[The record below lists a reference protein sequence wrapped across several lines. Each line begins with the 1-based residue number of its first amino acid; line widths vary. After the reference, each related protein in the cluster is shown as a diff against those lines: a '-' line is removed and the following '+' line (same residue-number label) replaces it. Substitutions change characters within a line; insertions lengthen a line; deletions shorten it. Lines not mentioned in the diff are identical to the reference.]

1 MKLRPS
7 RWFKWQS
14 GQAMAEYWVTIP
26 GSIMIMLAA
35 AALVQFITGGLLR
48 TWEGLTPNG
57 GLDCEVQPEE
67 EDEGPEYAQLGCHS
81 VQLVARYYD
90 SETDRTTVAYEV
102 TSGCDPAISHWT
114 LGLPDGL
121 RDKVLSTS
129 EAYEWGV
136 DPNTGVSGIKF
147 DTGYDVGGGGGGGGG
162 GKGKGKAMGGV
173 MLASFNRGSASPLSA
188 PVTMDSRTVLIT
200 LSGYY
205 DWTLTEVAIKA
216 GTEVYHSVITAPTT
230 PADPEEQDQCQ

>member
-7 RWFKWQS
+7 RWLKWQS

-26 GSIMIMLAA
+26 GSIMIML
-35 AALVQFITGGLLR
+35 
-48 TWEGLTPNG
+48 
-57 GLDCEVQPEE
+57 
-67 EDEGPEYAQLGCHS
+67 
-81 VQLVARYYD
+81 
-90 SETDRTTVAYEV
+90 SENDRTTVAYEV

-147 DTGYDVGGGGGGGGG
+147 DTGYDVGGGGGGG
-162 GKGKGKAMGGV
+162 KGKGKAMGGV
-173 MLASFNRGSASPLSA
+173 MLASFNRNSASTLPA

-205 DWTLTEVAIKA
+205 DWSLTEVAIKA
-216 GTEVYHSVITAPTT
+216 GTEIYHSVITAPTT
-230 PADPEEQDQCQ
+230 PADPEEEQDQCQ